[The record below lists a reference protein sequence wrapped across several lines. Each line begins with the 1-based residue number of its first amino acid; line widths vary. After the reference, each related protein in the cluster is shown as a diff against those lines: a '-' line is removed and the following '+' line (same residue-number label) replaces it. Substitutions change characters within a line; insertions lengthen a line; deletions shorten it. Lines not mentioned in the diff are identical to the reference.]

1 MQSTYSYS
9 YDDASWGDLLTTV
22 GDDDVAYD
30 EIGNPLYIGSTSD
43 GEIFESAY
51 ELIWEG
57 RQLVTHR
64 YREYYYEDDIEYF
77 DEVTYTYNA
86 DGIRTSK
93 TVEGIKHEY
102 ILNGSQI
109 IAETWT
115 ESGVE
120 YVLFYFYDETGA
132 PLGIRYRTS
141 NYAANDYDYFYFEK
155 NLQGDIVAVYNE
167 SGTQIGLYYYD
178 AWGNFTTYSFGSTGL
193 ERYIVEDYNPFRYR
207 GYYYD
212 IETGYYYLQS
222 RYYNPVWGRFL
233 NADGYVATGQGLLGN
248 NMYVYCNN
256 NPANMNDLGGNWP
269 RWITAT
275 VAVLSTVVAVAALA
289 TGNVAVA
296 SVAAKVAV
304 GATAILGMQSAH
316 YDARAEMNEGVPPTY
331 DEAMKVEGA
340 DNSISAACHQFTAG
354 EEPSVKV
361 CFPDGRE
368 GIYNS
373 SGEIVTDSR
382 DMGTYNSFVPN
393 DFASSVGHAVFDVL
407 PWIVFGNSDS
417 DPGPIINYPI
427 MWVSEVFG

>member
-1 MQSTYSYS
+1 M
-9 YDDASWGDLLTTV
+9 
-22 GDDDVAYD
+22 AYD
-30 EIGNPLYIGSTSD
+30 EIGNPLYIGYTSD
-43 GEIFESAY
+43 GEIFDSAY

-222 RYYNPVWGRFL
+222 RYYNPVWGRFINSDEVTYLGANGDLQAFNLFTYCSNNSVVGYDPTGKWTFSIGWSFSAFLLGGATYSISLAFDSSGNIALQTTKADVFQKESGGTFGIVAAGVSKSYSYTSLDTIEDLEGAAL
-233 NADGYVATGQGLLGN
+233 NTGGSIPVYGPLSAGGEVISSPSAPTEVVGGNISIGVGVGIDAHVTASVTNTVAQFNIIDGAKNVWNMATGWI
-248 NMYVYCNN
+248 
-256 NPANMNDLGGNWP
+256 GGW
-269 RWITAT
+269 
-275 VAVLSTVVAVAALA
+275 L
-289 TGNVAVA
+289 
-296 SVAAKVAV
+296 
-304 GATAILGMQSAH
+304 
-316 YDARAEMNEGVPPTY
+316 
-331 DEAMKVEGA
+331 
-340 DNSISAACHQFTAG
+340 
-354 EEPSVKV
+354 
-361 CFPDGRE
+361 
-368 GIYNS
+368 
-373 SGEIVTDSR
+373 
-382 DMGTYNSFVPN
+382 
-393 DFASSVGHAVFDVL
+393 FA
-407 PWIVFGNSDS
+407 
-417 DPGPIINYPI
+417 
-427 MWVSEVFG
+427 